1 VPLTWFIGVLTFSPA
16 IAALLIALAGFI
28 RFIRPRAPLV
38 LAIAALGA
46 LIPAICLL
54 LLVPDLASGQPIF
67 TSLAGGVGL
76 NDWFAAAYRLD
87 DLGLYAAFGLAF
99 VVSPLLLWMAWQRG
113 ASSATDLPTEVV
125 DAPDAPPP
133 APTPFLRRDL
143 ALPVWAGLAL
153 ALTVESAALTLIFA
167 DNVLWLALA
176 WIVLALAAWA
186 LGEIG
191 SDLATL
197 DRYGLALMLAGPVL
211 YPLIL
216 FAPANLTHGPRVF
229 FPRFTDMIGRGG
241 ITPVH
246 AAILALV
253 LALATGAYPF
263 SVWLRRRAALISPA
277 GLGALCLAVVPAALL
292 VAARTY
298 AVAQDATNS
307 WQRIGAARP
316 PITAGIA
323 FILLGCLTVAASGL
337 LALERRDGRALLAFL
352 AAAQAGWGLLALGI
366 GASASVLGLITLL
379 ATQTLGL
386 AAMLAALYAG
396 GALTGDVEPDAA
408 GPRVLGAPMR
418 PIPLAAWTLGAASLI
433 GTPLFA
439 GFVPRQLISAG
450 ALQARGLAIP
460 LAGLAWA
467 GDALLALAL
476 LRATAPAFVR
486 TYQLLAASKPQVIAR
501 ANEVDEVDGDFASPA
516 PIHPLVARL
525 TGSLALADVAPALL
539 ALLTLALAV
548 APQALIAVGARPAL
562 DDLLQ
567 PTALRAA
574 GSASPLGYTAGP
586 GQWLPTLAWL
596 ALLVL
601 AVLLAILLP
610 AGSRQSRPA
619 FLSGL
624 AARMDVDRADQ
635 LSAERGIAPEAD
647 IPPVELAH
655 LAPPAQAWHDL
666 HGAFTSAWTLPGG
679 EQLLRG
685 IDDDVDEAASPEDAT
700 AAEADASDAA
710 DQADQV
716 DQATPAEPAPA
727 IADETPADP
736 GAEAETTLIS
746 RANGTPGFT
755 VTPRDSTNRKRQPRS
770 GGGAGKGA

>member
-176 WIVLALAAWA
+176 WI
-186 LGEIG
+186 
-191 SDLATL
+191 
-197 DRYGLALMLAGPVL
+197 
-211 YPLIL
+211 
-216 FAPANLTHGPRVF
+216 
-229 FPRFTDMIGRGG
+229 
-241 ITPVH
+241 
-246 AAILALV
+246 V

-486 TYQLLAASKPQVIAR
+486 TYQLLAASKPQVVAM

-516 PIHPLVARL
+516 PIRPLVARL

-635 LSAERGIAPEAD
+635 LSAERGRAPEAD

-685 IDDDVDEAASPEDAT
+685 IDDDVDDAASPEDTT
-700 AAEADASDAA
+700 AAEADVSDAA
-710 DQADQV
+710 DQADEA

>member
-1 VPLTWFIGVLTFSPA
+1 MPLTWFIGALTFSPA
-16 IAALLIALAGFI
+16 LAAILIALAGFI

-38 LAIAALGA
+38 LALAVLGA

-54 LLVPDLASGQPIF
+54 LLAPDLASGQPIF

-76 NDWFAAAYRLD
+76 NDWLAIAYRVD
-87 DLGLYAAFGLAF
+87 SLGLYAAFGLAF
-99 VVSPLLLWMAWQRG
+99 IIAPLLLWMAWQRG
-113 ASSATDLPTEVV
+113 AATATDLPAAVV
-125 DAPDAPPP
+125 DAPDTPPP
-133 APTPFLRRDL
+133 LPTPFLQRDL
-143 ALPVWAGLAL
+143 ALPVWAALAL
-153 ALTVESAALTLIFA
+153 ALAVESAALTLVFA

-197 DRYGLALMLAGPVL
+197 DRYGLVLMLAGPVL

-216 FAPANLTHGPRVF
+216 FAPANLAHGPRVF

-253 LALATGAYPF
+253 LALAAGAYPF

-277 GLGALCLAVVPAALL
+277 GLGALCLVVAPAALL
-292 VAARTY
+292 VAARTF
-298 AVAQDATNS
+298 AAAQDATSS

-379 ATQTLGL
+379 ATMTFGL
-386 AAMLAALYAG
+386 AAMLAAVYAG

-408 GPRVLGAPMR
+408 GPRVFGALMR
-418 PIPLAAWTLGAASLI
+418 PIPLAAWTIGAVSLV
-433 GTPLFA
+433 GAPLFA
-439 GFVPRQLISAG
+439 GFVPRQLIFAG

-486 TYQLLAASKPQVIAR
+486 TFQMLAASKAG
-501 ANEVDEVDGDFASPA
+501 AVDETFDGDSSSPV
-516 PIHPLVARL
+516 PIRPLIARL
-525 TGSLALADVAPALL
+525 TGSIALADLAPAIL
-539 ALLTLALAV
+539 ALLTLAVAI
-548 APQALIAVGARPAL
+548 APQALITIGARPAL

-567 PTALRAA
+567 PATLRTAD
-574 GSASPLGYTAGP
+574 STSPLGYAAGP

-601 AVLLAILLP
+601 AVLIFFLIP
-610 AGSRQSRPA
+610 AGTRQSRPA

-624 AARMDVDRADQ
+624 ALHAGHADHVDTGT
-635 LSAERGIAPEAD
+635 ETTPEVD
-647 IPPVELAH
+647 IPPAELAY

-666 HGAFTSAWTLPGG
+666 RGAFTSAWTLPGG
-679 EQLLRG
+679 AQLLHG
-685 IDDDVDEAASPEDAT
+685 IDDDVDESAAPEDTPDSTVSGTDESHA
-700 AAEADASDAA
+700 
-710 DQADQV
+710 V
-716 DQATPAEPAPA
+716 DQPAPTEPASVV
-727 IADETPADP
+727 ADETADLS
-736 GAEAETTLIS
+736 AEAETTLIS
-746 RANGTPGFT
+746 RANGKPGFI
-755 VTPRDSTNRKRQPRS
+755 VAPHDSTNGKRRPRA
-770 GGGAGKGA
+770 GGAGKGDKA

>member
-1 VPLTWFIGVLTFSPA
+1 MPLTWFVGTLTFSPA
-16 IAALLIALAGFI
+16 LAAILIALAGFI

-38 LAIAALGA
+38 LALAALGA

-76 NDWFAAAYRLD
+76 NDWLAAAYRLD
-87 DLGLYAAFGLAF
+87 SLGLYAALGLALIIA
-99 VVSPLLLWMAWQRG
+99 PLLLWMAWQRG
-113 ASSATDLPTEVV
+113 ASSATDLPAEAV

-133 APTPFLRRDL
+133 SPTPFLRRDV

-153 ALTVESAALTLIFA
+153 ALTIESAALTLVFA
-167 DNVLWLALA
+167 DNVLWLAMA
-176 WIVLALAAWA
+176 WTVLALAAWA

-216 FAPANLTHGPRVF
+216 FAPANLATRGARVF

-241 ITPVH
+241 ITPAH

-253 LALATGAYPF
+253 LALAAGAYPF
-263 SVWLRRRAALISPA
+263 SVWLRRRAALISPS
-277 GLGALCLAVVPAALL
+277 GLGALCLVMVPAALL

-298 AVAQDATNS
+298 AIAQDATSS

-323 FILLGCLTVAASGL
+323 LILLGCLTVAASGL

-366 GASASVLGLITLL
+366 GASASVLGLIILL
-379 ATQTLGL
+379 ATMTIGL

-418 PIPLAAWTLGAASLI
+418 PIPLIAWTIGAASLI
-433 GTPLFA
+433 GAPLFA

-486 TYQLLAASKPQVIAR
+486 TFEMLAASKPDAI
-501 ANEVDEVDGDFASPA
+501 DETIDGDSSSPT
-516 PIHPLVARL
+516 PIRPLVARL
-525 TGSLALADVAPALL
+525 TGSLALADLVPAIL
-539 ALLTLALAV
+539 ALLTLAVAI
-548 APQALIAVGARPAL
+548 APQALIAIGARPAL

-567 PTALRAA
+567 PATLRTAD
-574 GSASPLGYTAGP
+574 STSPLGYTAGP

-601 AVLLAILLP
+601 AVLVFFLLP
-610 AGSRQSRPA
+610 AGTRQSRPA

-624 AARMDVDRADQ
+624 TLHADHTDHADHVDTG
-635 LSAERGIAPEAD
+635 AETAPAVD
-647 IPPVELAH
+647 ISPAELAH

-666 HGAFTSAWTLPGG
+666 RGAFISAWTLPGG
-679 EQLLRG
+679 EYLLRG
-685 IDDDVDEAASPEDAT
+685 IDDDVDEPATPEDIPDT
-700 AAEADASDAA
+700 TVSDTDESDTA
-710 DQADQV
+710 DQ
-716 DQATPAEPAPA
+716 PAPSAPA
-727 IADETPADP
+727 ITDETTDDL
-736 GAEAETTLIS
+736 GAEAETTLIT
-746 RANGTPGFT
+746 RANDTPGFT
-755 VTPRDSTNRKRQPRS
+755 VTPRDSATGKRRPRS
-770 GGGAGKGA
+770 GGAGKGDKA